1 MKIDRNRIS
10 EMEIGEYNLKMDKTK
25 ISQKHELEQNCFV

>member
-10 EMEIGEYNLKMDKTK
+10 EMESGEYNLKMDKTK
-25 ISQKHELEQNCFV
+25 NQSEA